1 MMRIRARR
9 SSYAAPYHRH
19 FLASVGLGVGAA
31 VATVVSLSAFIP
43 SELRYEGDE
52 LAAALPAPDGDA
64 TAVPNAGGA
73 AVDGETS
80 PDGMVWVTRGAILSG
95 QTLIGALRKR
105 GIEGD
110 IIGLI
115 TREMAPHF
123 NFRRAQPGNT
133 YRLARDNSG
142 HLLEFR
148 YWTSEVDSYRLSRD
162 GEQYVVRRE
171 KAALEPRP
179 AHIAGVV
186 SSNLY
191 EAVKQL
197 GESADLAAD
206 FADIFAWDVDFSRS
220 VQPGDEFRI
229 VYERLY
235 RADDEGTPIYVRPG
249 RILAAYYS
257 GSSSGAHTAIYYEKA
272 EGHGGYYRPD
282 GTSVQRQFLVAPL
295 RYRRISSSFSSAR
308 LHPILKVTRP
318 HHGIDYAAPV
328 GTPIWAVADGKVI
341 FRGKA
346 GGFGNLAKIRHANGY
361 VSYYAHLSRFV
372 SGLRVG
378 QTVRQ
383 KQLIGYVGET
393 GLTTGPHV
401 CFRVAQDGRYVNPAT
416 LGGPGG
422 EPVSPE
428 ARYSFYQVRD
438 SMLAELGSGSLVTAT
453 QEAL

>member
-1 MMRIRARR
+1 MRIRARH

-19 FLASVGLGVGAA
+19 FLASMALGVGAA
-31 VATVVSLSAFIP
+31 VVTVALLSAFIP
-43 SELRYEGDE
+43 SEPRSEVAE
-52 LAAALPAPDGDA
+52 RVAALPAPDGEPTALPDA
-64 TAVPNAGGA
+64 G
-73 AVDGETS
+73 DGETPS
-80 PDGMVWVTRGAILSG
+80 EGVVWVTRGAILSG
-95 QTLIGALRKR
+95 QTLVGSLHKR

-123 NFRRAQPGNT
+123 NFRRAQPGTT
-133 YRLARDNSG
+133 YRLARDDSG
-142 HLLEFR
+142 RLLEFR
-148 YWTSEVDSYRLSRD
+148 YWTSEIDSYKLSRD

-171 KAALEPRP
+171 KAVLEPRP

-191 EAVKQL
+191 AAVKEL
-197 GESADLAAD
+197 GENASLAAD

-220 VQPGDEFRI
+220 VQPGDEFRM

-235 RADDEGTPIYVRPG
+235 RTDDEGTPIYVRPG

-257 GSSSGAHTAIYYEKA
+257 GTSGALTAVYYEKA

-295 RYRRISSSFSSAR
+295 RYARISSRFSSAR

-318 HHGIDYAAPV
+318 HHGIDYAAPT

-341 FRGKA
+341 YRDKA
-346 GGFGNLAKIRHANGY
+346 GGFGNLVKVRHANGY
-361 VSYYAHLSRFV
+361 ISYYAHLSRFA

-383 KQLIGYVGET
+383 KQLIGYVGQT
-393 GLTTGPHV
+393 GLATGPHV
-401 CFRVAQDGRYVNPAT
+401 CFRIAQDGRYVNPAT

-422 EPVSPE
+422 EPVHPE

-438 SMLAELGSGSLVTAT
+438 AMLAELGSGSLVTAV

>member
-1 MMRIRARR
+1 MMQARIRR
-9 SSYAAPYHRH
+9 SSDAACHRH
-19 FLASVGLGVGAA
+19 FLASVVLGVGAA
-31 VATVVSLSAFIP
+31 VATVVTLSAFIP
-43 SELRYEGDE
+43 SEPRSEVAE
-52 LAAALPAPDGDA
+52 LAATLPAPNGEP
-64 TAVPNAGGA
+64 TALPNTG
-73 AVDGETS
+73 DGETAS
-80 PDGMVWVTRGAILSG
+80 EGGAWVTRGAILSG
-95 QTLIGALRKR
+95 QTLNGSLRKR

-115 TREMAPHF
+115 TLVMAPHF
-123 NFRRAQPGNT
+123 NFRHAQPGNT
-133 YRLARDNSG
+133 YRLVRDDSG
-142 HLLEFR
+142 NLLEFR
-148 YWTSEVDSYRLSRD
+148 YWTSELDSYKLSRD
-162 GEQYVVRRE
+162 GAQYVVRRE
-171 KAALEPRP
+171 IAVLEPRP

-191 EAVKQL
+191 EAVKEL

-206 FADIFAWDVDFSRS
+206 FADIFAWDVDFSRN
-220 VQPGDEFRI
+220 VQRGDEFRI

-235 RADDEGTPIYVRPG
+235 RTDDEGTPVYVRPG

-257 GSSSGAHTAIYYEKA
+257 GSTSGAHTAVYYEKA

-295 RYRRISSSFSSAR
+295 RYQRISSSFSAAR

-318 HHGIDYAAPV
+318 HHGIDYAAAA

-372 SGLRVG
+372 SRLRVG

-383 KQLIGYVGET
+383 KQLIGYVGQT
-393 GLTTGPHV
+393 GLATGPHV
-401 CFRVAQDGRYVNPAT
+401 CFRITQDGRYVNPAT
-416 LGGPGG
+416 LSGPGG
-422 EPVSPE
+422 EAVSPE
-428 ARYSFYQVRD
+428 ARYSFYKVRD
-438 SMLAELGSGSLVTAT
+438 SMLAELGSGSVVTAT
-453 QEAL
+453 REAL

>member
-31 VATVVSLSAFIP
+31 VVTVVSLSAFTP
-43 SELRYEGDE
+43 SEPRHEVEE
-52 LAAALPAPDGDA
+52 LAAALPAPDGEPA
-64 TAVPNAGGA
+64 APPAGAGAVVG
-73 AVDGETS
+73 GETAS
-80 PDGMVWVTRGAILSG
+80 EAVVWVTRGAILNG
-95 QTLIGALRKR
+95 QTLVGSLRKR
-105 GIEGD
+105 GVKD
-110 IIGLI
+110 DVVGLI

-123 NFRRAQPGNT
+123 DFRRAQPGHT
-133 YRLARDNSG
+133 YRLARDDSG
-142 HLLEFR
+142 RLLEFR
-148 YWTSEVDSYRLSRD
+148 YRMSDVDSYMLSRN
-162 GEQYVVRRE
+162 GEQFVVRRE
-171 KAALEPRP
+171 KALLEPRP
-179 AHIAGVV
+179 ARLAGVV

-191 EAVKQL
+191 AAVKEL
-197 GESADLAAD
+197 GESVDLAAD

-235 RADDEGTPIYVRPG
+235 RTDDEGTPIYVRPG

-257 GSSSGAHTAIYYEKA
+257 GTSGAHTAVYYEKA

-295 RYRRISSSFSSAR
+295 RYARISSRFSSAR

-318 HHGIDYAAPV
+318 HHGIDYAAPA

-341 FRGKA
+341 YRDRA
-346 GGFGNLAKIRHANGY
+346 GGFGNLVKIRHANGY
-361 VSYYAHLSRFV
+361 ISYYAHLSRFV

-383 KQLIGYVGET
+383 KQLIGYVGQT
-393 GLTTGPHV
+393 GLATGPHV
-401 CFRVAQDGRYVNPAT
+401 CFRIAQDGRYVNPAS

-422 EPVSPE
+422 ESVRPE

-438 SMLAELGSGSLVTAT
+438 ALLAELGSGSLVTAV

>member
-1 MMRIRARR
+1 MRIRARR
-9 SSYAAPYHRH
+9 SSFNAPYLRQ
-19 FLASVGLGVGAA
+19 FLVSVGLGVGAA
-31 VATVVSLSAFIP
+31 MATVVSLSAFIP
-43 SELRYEGDE
+43 FQPRFEVAEA
-52 LAAALPAPDGDA
+52 AAALPAPDEGPPALAD
-64 TAVPNAGGA
+64 AGGGA
-73 AVDGETS
+73 GDGES
-80 PDGMVWVTRGAILSG
+80 PFDGAVSVTRGAILRG
-95 QTLIGALRKR
+95 QTLFGSLRNR
-105 GIEGD
+105 GIERS

-123 NFRRAQPGNT
+123 NFRHAQPGNT
-133 YRLARDNSG
+133 YRLVRDDSG
-142 HLLEFR
+142 ELLEFR
-148 YWTSEVDSYRLSRD
+148 YWMSELDSYRLRRD
-162 GEQYVVRRE
+162 GERYVVRRE
-171 KAALEPRP
+171 VAVLEPRP

-186 SSNLY
+186 STNLY
-191 EAVKQL
+191 DAVKEL
-197 GESADLAAD
+197 GESANLAAD

-220 VQPGDEFRI
+220 VQAGDEFRI

-235 RADDEGTPIYVRPG
+235 RTDADGASIYVRPG
-249 RILAAYYS
+249 RILAAYYAGTS
-257 GSSSGAHTAIYYEKA
+257 GSHTAVYYEEA

-308 LHPILKVTRP
+308 KHPILNVTRP
-318 HHGIDYAAPV
+318 HRGIDYAAPV

-341 FRGKA
+341 FRGQA

-372 SGLRVG
+372 TGLRVG

-393 GLTTGPHV
+393 GLATGPHV
-401 CFRVAQDGRYVNPAT
+401 CFRIAQDGRYVNPAK

-422 EPVSPE
+422 EPVPPE

-438 SMLAELGSGSLVTAT
+438 AMLAELGSGSLVTAT